1 MAKKFSERTSS
12 NIRLFCNHVILF
24 TNNFEIEAA
33 KKKSFV
39 GINYSKNAD
48 AAESRLEAVKSHGG
62 DGIILKCD
70 VADNIAV
77 KDMFKKFLDKS
88 GTLDGVFNNA
98 GITGPISP
106 IQDLDPADLKLLIDT
121 NVSGAFFV
129 AQETAKIMINQ
140 KYGAIV
146 NMSSIAAD
154 IGGGGEF
161 IHYAMSKGAIHSLTY
176 GMAKELGKHGIRV
189 NAVAP
194 GLIDT
199 EIHAK
204 AGDASRVD
212 RLMPSV
218 PLGRVGGPEE
228 VAQTVMWLLS
238 EQSSYISGSIVPVS
252 GGR

>member
-1 MAKKFSERTSS
+1 MT
-12 NIRLFCNHVILF
+12 NILITGASQGIGRA
-24 TNNFEIEAA
+24 TAIEAA

-39 GINYSKNAD
+39 GINYSKNSD
-48 AAESRLEAVKSHGG
+48 AAESCLEAVKSHGG
-62 DGIILKCD
+62 DGVILKCD

-129 AQETAKIMINQ
+129 AQETARIMINQ

-218 PLGRVGGPEE
+218 PLGRIGGAEE
-228 VAQTVMWLLS
+228 VAQTVIWLLS
-238 EQSSYISGSIVPVS
+238 EKSSYISGSIVPVS

>member
-1 MAKKFSERTSS
+1 MT
-12 NIRLFCNHVILF
+12 NILITGASQGIGRA
-24 TNNFEIEAA
+24 TAIEAA

-39 GINYSKNAD
+39 GINYSKNSD
-48 AAESRLEAVKSHGG
+48 AAESCLEAVKSHGG

-218 PLGRVGGPEE
+218 PLGRVGGAEE
-228 VAQTVMWLLS
+228 VGQTVMWLLS
-238 EQSSYISGSIVPVS
+238 EQSSYISGSIIPVS

>member
-1 MAKKFSERTSS
+1 MT
-12 NIRLFCNHVILF
+12 NILITGASQGIGRA
-24 TNNFEIEAA
+24 TAIEAA

-39 GINYSKNAD
+39 GINYSKNSD
-48 AAESRLEAVKSHGG
+48 AAESCLEAVKSHGG

-77 KDMFKKFLDKS
+77 KDMFKKFIDKS

-129 AQETAKIMINQ
+129 AQETARIMINQ

-218 PLGRVGGPEE
+218 PLGRIGGAEE
-228 VAQTVMWLLS
+228 VAQTVIWLLS
-238 EQSSYISGSIVPVS
+238 EKSSYISGSIVPVS

>member
-1 MAKKFSERTSS
+1 MT
-12 NIRLFCNHVILF
+12 NILITGASQGIGRA
-24 TNNFEIEAA
+24 TAIEAA

-39 GINYSKNAD
+39 GINYSKNSD
-48 AAESRLEAVKSHGG
+48 AAESCLEAVKSHGG

-70 VADNIAV
+70 VADDIAV
-77 KDMFKKFLDKS
+77 KDMFEKFIDKS

-218 PLGRVGGPEE
+218 PLGRVGGAEE

>member
-1 MAKKFSERTSS
+1 MK
-12 NIRLFCNHVILF
+12 NILI
-24 TNNFEIEAA
+24 TGASQGIGKATAIEAGKA
-33 KKKSFV
+33 NMFV
-39 GINYSKNAD
+39 GINYNQNSNAAD
-48 AAESRLEAVKSHGG
+48 ECLEEVKAAGG
-62 DGIILKCD
+62 DGIILQCD
-70 VADNIAV
+70 VADSKAV
-77 KDMFKKFLDKS
+77 KTMFSKFLEKTGSIDA
-88 GTLDGVFNNA
+88 VFNNA

-106 IQDLDPADLKLLIDT
+106 IQDLDPAELKVLIDT

-129 AQETAKIMINQ
+129 AQESARAMITQ

-161 IHYAMSKGAIHSLTY
+161 VHYAMSKGAIHSLTY
-176 GMAKELGKHGIRV
+176 GMAKELGKYGIRV

-218 PLGRVGGPEE
+218 PLGRVGGADE
-228 VAQTVMWLLS
+228 VAKTVMWLLS
-238 EQSSYISGSIVPVS
+238 EDSSYISGSIVPVT

>member
-1 MAKKFSERTSS
+1 MT
-12 NIRLFCNHVILF
+12 NILITGASQGIGRA
-24 TNNFEIEAA
+24 TAIEAA

-39 GINYSKNAD
+39 GINYSKNSD
-48 AAESRLEAVKSHGG
+48 AAESCLEAVKSHGG

-129 AQETAKIMINQ
+129 AQETARIMINQ

-176 GMAKELGKHGIRV
+176 GMAKELGKYGIRV

-218 PLGRVGGPEE
+218 PLGRVGGAEE
-228 VAQTVMWLLS
+228 VAQTVIWLLS
-238 EQSSYISGSIVPVS
+238 EKSSYISGSIVPVS

>member
-1 MAKKFSERTSS
+1 MK
-12 NIRLFCNHVILF
+12 NILI
-24 TNNFEIEAA
+24 TGASQGIGKATAIEAA
-33 KKKSFV
+33 KAKMFV
-39 GINYSKNAD
+39 GINYNQNLI
-48 AAESRLEAVKSHGG
+48 AAEECLNLVKEAGG
-62 DGIILKCD
+62 DGMILQCD
-70 VADNIAV
+70 VAQKKSV
-77 KDMFKKFLDKS
+77 TKMFESFIKKVEIIDC
-88 GTLDGVFNNA
+88 VFNNA

-106 IQDLDPADLKLLIDT
+106 IQNLSEKDLKLVIDT
-121 NVSGAFFV
+121 NISGAFFV
-129 AQETAKIMINQ
+129 AQESARIMIKQ
-140 KYGAIV
+140 KFGTIV

-161 IHYAMSKGAIHSLTY
+161 VHYAMSKGAIHSLTY
-176 GMAKELGKHGIRV
+176 GMAKELGKFGIRV

-218 PLGRVGGPEE
+218 PLGRIGEAEE
-228 VAQTVMWLLS
+228 VGKTVMWLLS
-238 EQSSYISGSIVPVS
+238 EGSSYISGSVVPVS

>member
-1 MAKKFSERTSS
+1 MT
-12 NIRLFCNHVILF
+12 NILITGASQGIGRA
-24 TNNFEIEAA
+24 TAIEAA

-39 GINYSKNAD
+39 GINYSKNSD
-48 AAESRLEAVKSHGG
+48 AAESCLEAVKSHGG

-77 KDMFKKFLDKS
+77 KNMFEKFIDKS

-218 PLGRVGGPEE
+218 PLGRVGGAEE

-238 EQSSYISGSIVPVS
+238 EKSSYISGSIVPVS

>member
-1 MAKKFSERTSS
+1 MT
-12 NIRLFCNHVILF
+12 NILITGASQGIGRA
-24 TNNFEIEAA
+24 TAIEAA

-48 AAESRLEAVKSHGG
+48 AAESCLEAVKSHGG

-129 AQETAKIMINQ
+129 AQETARIMINQ

-218 PLGRVGGPEE
+218 PLGRVGGAEE

-238 EQSSYISGSIVPVS
+238 EQSSYISGSIIPVS

>member
-1 MAKKFSERTSS
+1 MT
-12 NIRLFCNHVILF
+12 NILITGASQGIGRA
-24 TNNFEIEAA
+24 TAIEAG

-39 GINYSKNAD
+39 GINYSKNSD
-48 AAESRLEAVKSHGG
+48 AAETCLEAVKSHGG

-70 VADNIAV
+70 VADNIGV

-218 PLGRVGGPEE
+218 PLGRVGGAEE

-238 EQSSYISGSIVPVS
+238 EQSSYISGSIIPVS

>member
-1 MAKKFSERTSS
+1 
-12 NIRLFCNHVILF
+12 
-24 TNNFEIEAA
+24 
-33 KKKSFV
+33 
-39 GINYSKNAD
+39 
-48 AAESRLEAVKSHGG
+48 LEAVKSHGG

-77 KDMFKKFLDKS
+77 KDMFEKFIDKS

-218 PLGRVGGPEE
+218 PLGRVGGAEE

>member
-1 MAKKFSERTSS
+1 MK
-12 NIRLFCNHVILF
+12 NILITGASQGIGRA
-24 TNNFEIEAA
+24 TAIEAA
-33 KKKSFV
+33 KNKAFV
-39 GINYSKNAD
+39 GINYSKNSD
-48 AAESRLEAVKSHGG
+48 AAESCLEAVKSHGG

-70 VADNIAV
+70 VADNVAV
-77 KDMFKKFLDKS
+77 KDMFKKFIEKS

-129 AQETAKIMINQ
+129 AQETARIMINQ
-140 KYGAIV
+140 KYGVIV

-161 IHYAMSKGAIHSLTY
+161 VHYAMSKGAIHSLTY

-218 PLGRVGGPEE
+218 PLGRVGGAEE

-238 EQSSYISGSIVPVS
+238 EQSSYVSGSIVPVS

>member
-1 MAKKFSERTSS
+1 MK
-12 NIRLFCNHVILF
+12 NILITGASQGIGRA
-24 TNNFEIEAA
+24 TAIEAA
-33 KKKSFV
+33 KKKVFV
-39 GINYSKNAD
+39 GINYSKNSD
-48 AAESRLEAVKSHGG
+48 AAESCMEAVKSHGG

-77 KDMFKKFLDKS
+77 KDMFNKFMEKS

-129 AQETAKIMINQ
+129 AQETARIMINQ
-140 KYGAIV
+140 KYGVIV

-161 IHYAMSKGAIHSLTY
+161 VHYAMSKGAIHSLTY

-218 PLGRVGGPEE
+218 PLGRVGGAEE

-238 EQSSYISGSIVPVS
+238 EQSSYVSGSIVPVS

>member
-1 MAKKFSERTSS
+1 MT
-12 NIRLFCNHVILF
+12 NILITGASQGIGRA
-24 TNNFEIEAA
+24 TAIEAA

-39 GINYSKNAD
+39 GINYSKNSD
-48 AAESRLEAVKSHGG
+48 AAESCLEAVKSHGG

-129 AQETAKIMINQ
+129 AQETARIMINQ

-218 PLGRVGGPEE
+218 PLGRVGGAEE
-228 VAQTVMWLLS
+228 VAQTVMWFLS
-238 EQSSYISGSIVPVS
+238 EQSSYISGSIIPVS

>member
-1 MAKKFSERTSS
+1 MK
-12 NIRLFCNHVILF
+12 NILITGASQGIGRA
-24 TNNFEIEAA
+24 TAIEAA
-33 KKKSFV
+33 KNKAFV
-39 GINYSKNAD
+39 GINYSKNSD
-48 AAESRLEAVKSHGG
+48 SAESCLEAVKSHGG

-77 KDMFKKFLDKS
+77 KDMFNKFMEKS

-129 AQETAKIMINQ
+129 AQETARIMINQ
-140 KYGAIV
+140 KYGVIV

-161 IHYAMSKGAIHSLTY
+161 VHYAMSKGAIHSLTY

-218 PLGRVGGPEE
+218 PLGRVGGAEE

-238 EQSSYISGSIVPVS
+238 EQSSYVSGSIVPVS

>member
-1 MAKKFSERTSS
+1 MT
-12 NIRLFCNHVILF
+12 NILITGASQGIGRA
-24 TNNFEIEAA
+24 TAIEAA

-39 GINYSKNAD
+39 GINYSKKSD
-48 AAESRLEAVKSHGG
+48 AAESCLEAVKSHGG

-77 KDMFKKFLDKS
+77 KDMFEKFIDKS

-218 PLGRVGGPEE
+218 PLGRVGGAEE

>member
-1 MAKKFSERTSS
+1 MT
-12 NIRLFCNHVILF
+12 NILITGASQGIGRA
-24 TNNFEIEAA
+24 TAIEAA

-39 GINYSKNAD
+39 GINYSKNSD
-48 AAESRLEAVKSHGG
+48 AAESCLEAVKSHGG

-77 KDMFKKFLDKS
+77 KDMFEKFIDKS

-106 IQDLDPADLKLLIDT
+106 IQDLNPADLKLLIDT

-218 PLGRVGGPEE
+218 PLGRVGGAEE

>member
-1 MAKKFSERTSS
+1 MT
-12 NIRLFCNHVILF
+12 NILITGASQGIGRA
-24 TNNFEIEAA
+24 TAIEAA

-48 AAESRLEAVKSHGG
+48 AAESCLEAVKSHGG

-70 VADNIAV
+70 VADNVAV

-129 AQETAKIMINQ
+129 AQETARIMINQ

-218 PLGRVGGPEE
+218 PLGRIGGAEE
-228 VAQTVMWLLS
+228 VAQTVIWLLS
-238 EQSSYISGSIVPVS
+238 EKSSYISGSIVPVS

>member
-1 MAKKFSERTSS
+1 MT
-12 NIRLFCNHVILF
+12 NILITGASQGIGRA
-24 TNNFEIEAA
+24 TAIEAA

-39 GINYSKNAD
+39 GINYSKNSD
-48 AAESRLEAVKSHGG
+48 AAESCLEAVKSHGG

-129 AQETAKIMINQ
+129 AQETARIMINQ

-218 PLGRVGGPEE
+218 PLGRIGGAEE
-228 VAQTVMWLLS
+228 VAQTVIWLLS
-238 EQSSYISGSIVPVS
+238 EKSSYISGSIIPVS

>member
-1 MAKKFSERTSS
+1 MT
-12 NIRLFCNHVILF
+12 NILITGASQGIGRA
-24 TNNFEIEAA
+24 TAIEAA

-48 AAESRLEAVKSHGG
+48 AAESCLEAVKSHGG

-218 PLGRVGGPEE
+218 PLGRVGGAEE

>member
-1 MAKKFSERTSS
+1 MT
-12 NIRLFCNHVILF
+12 NILITGASQGIGRA
-24 TNNFEIEAA
+24 TAIEAA

-39 GINYSKNAD
+39 GINYSKNSD
-48 AAESRLEAVKSHGG
+48 AAESCLEAVKSHGG

-106 IQDLDPADLKLLIDT
+106 IQVLDPADLKLLIDT

-218 PLGRVGGPEE
+218 PLGRVGGAEE

-238 EQSSYISGSIVPVS
+238 EQSSYISGSIIPVS

>member
-1 MAKKFSERTSS
+1 MT
-12 NIRLFCNHVILF
+12 NILITGASQGIGRA
-24 TNNFEIEAA
+24 TAIEAA

-39 GINYSKNAD
+39 GINYSKNSD
-48 AAESRLEAVKSHGG
+48 AAESCLEAVKSHGG

-70 VADNIAV
+70 VADDIAV
-77 KDMFKKFLDKS
+77 KDMFEKFIDKS

-218 PLGRVGGPEE
+218 PLGRVGGAEE

-238 EQSSYISGSIVPVS
+238 EQSSYISGSIIPVS

>member
-1 MAKKFSERTSS
+1 MT
-12 NIRLFCNHVILF
+12 NILITGASQGIGRA
-24 TNNFEIEAA
+24 TAIEAA

-39 GINYSKNAD
+39 GINYSKNSD
-48 AAESRLEAVKSHGG
+48 AAESCLEAVKSHGG

-129 AQETAKIMINQ
+129 AQETARIMINQ

-218 PLGRVGGPEE
+218 PLGRIGGAEE

>member
-1 MAKKFSERTSS
+1 MT
-12 NIRLFCNHVILF
+12 NILITGASQGIGRA
-24 TNNFEIEAA
+24 TAIEAA

-39 GINYSKNAD
+39 GINYSKNSD
-48 AAESRLEAVKSHGG
+48 AAESCLEAVKSHGS

-129 AQETAKIMINQ
+129 AQETARIMINQ
-140 KYGAIV
+140 KYGVIV

-218 PLGRVGGPEE
+218 PLGRVGGAEE
-228 VAQTVMWLLS
+228 VAQTVIWLLS
-238 EQSSYISGSIVPVS
+238 EKSSYISGSIVPVS

>member
-1 MAKKFSERTSS
+1 MT
-12 NIRLFCNHVILF
+12 NILITGASQGIGRA
-24 TNNFEIEAA
+24 TAIEAA

-39 GINYSKNAD
+39 GINYSKNSD
-48 AAESRLEAVKSHGG
+48 AAESCLEAVKSHGG

-106 IQDLDPADLKLLIDT
+106 IQDLNPADLKLLIDT

-218 PLGRVGGPEE
+218 PLGRVGGAEE
-228 VAQTVMWLLS
+228 VAQTVVWLLS
-238 EQSSYISGSIVPVS
+238 EQSSYMSGSIIPVS

>member
-1 MAKKFSERTSS
+1 MT
-12 NIRLFCNHVILF
+12 NILITGASQGIGRA
-24 TNNFEIEAA
+24 TAIEAA

-39 GINYSKNAD
+39 GINYSKNSD
-48 AAESRLEAVKSHGG
+48 AAESCLEAVKSHGG

-106 IQDLDPADLKLLIDT
+106 IQDLNPADLKLLIDT

-129 AQETAKIMINQ
+129 AQETARIMINQ

-176 GMAKELGKHGIRV
+176 GMAKELGKYGIRV

-218 PLGRVGGPEE
+218 PLGRVGGAEE
-228 VAQTVMWLLS
+228 VAQTVIWLLS
-238 EQSSYISGSIVPVS
+238 EKSSYISGSIVPVS

>member
-1 MAKKFSERTSS
+1 MT
-12 NIRLFCNHVILF
+12 NILITGASQGIGRA
-24 TNNFEIEAA
+24 TAIEAA

-39 GINYSKNAD
+39 GINYSKNSD
-48 AAESRLEAVKSHGG
+48 AAESCLEAVKSHGG

-129 AQETAKIMINQ
+129 AQETARIMINQ
-140 KYGAIV
+140 KYGAVV

-218 PLGRVGGPEE
+218 PLGRVGGAEE
-228 VAQTVMWLLS
+228 VAQTVIWLLS
-238 EQSSYISGSIVPVS
+238 EKSSYISGSIVPVS

>member
-1 MAKKFSERTSS
+1 MK
-12 NIRLFCNHVILF
+12 NILI
-24 TNNFEIEAA
+24 TGASQGIGKATAIEAA
-33 KKKSFV
+33 KAQMFV
-39 GINYSKNAD
+39 GINYNQNSK
-48 AAESRLEAVKSHGG
+48 AAEKCLKLVRDSGG
-62 DGIILKCD
+62 DGIILQCD
-70 VADNIAV
+70 VAINKSV
-77 KDMFKKFLDKS
+77 KEMFNDFLDKA
-88 GTLDGVFNNA
+88 GTIDGVFNNA

-106 IQDLDPADLKLLIDT
+106 IQDLSPDDLKKVVDT
-121 NVSGAFFV
+121 NISGAFFV
-129 AQETAKIMINQ
+129 AQEAARNMIKQ
-140 KYGAIV
+140 KFGTIV

-161 IHYAMSKGAIHSLTY
+161 VHYAMSKGAMHSLTY
-176 GMAKELGKHGIRV
+176 GMAKELGKFGIRV

-218 PLGRVGGPEE
+218 PLGRIGGAEE
-228 VAQTVMWLLS
+228 VAKTVMWLFS
-238 EQSSYISGSIVPVS
+238 EESSYISGSVIPIS

>member
-1 MAKKFSERTSS
+1 MT
-12 NIRLFCNHVILF
+12 NILITGASQGIGRA
-24 TNNFEIEAA
+24 TAIEAA

-39 GINYSKNAD
+39 GINYSKKSD
-48 AAESRLEAVKSHGG
+48 AAESCLEAVKSHGG

-218 PLGRVGGPEE
+218 PLGRVGGAEE

-238 EQSSYISGSIVPVS
+238 EQSSYISGSIIPVS

>member
-1 MAKKFSERTSS
+1 MT
-12 NIRLFCNHVILF
+12 NILITGASQGIGRA
-24 TNNFEIEAA
+24 TAIEAA

-39 GINYSKNAD
+39 GINYSKNSD
-48 AAESRLEAVKSHGG
+48 AAESCLEAVKSHGG

-218 PLGRVGGPEE
+218 PLGRIGGAEE
-228 VAQTVMWLLS
+228 VAQTVIWLLS
-238 EQSSYISGSIVPVS
+238 EKSSYISGSIVPVS

>member
-1 MAKKFSERTSS
+1 MT
-12 NIRLFCNHVILF
+12 NILITGASQGIGRA
-24 TNNFEIEAA
+24 TAIEAA

-39 GINYSKNAD
+39 GINYSKNSD
-48 AAESRLEAVKSHGG
+48 AAESCLEAVKSHGG

-176 GMAKELGKHGIRV
+176 GIAKELGKHGIRV

-218 PLGRVGGPEE
+218 PLGRIGGAEE
-228 VAQTVMWLLS
+228 VAQAVMWLLS
-238 EQSSYISGSIVPVS
+238 EQSSYISGSIIPVS

>member
-1 MAKKFSERTSS
+1 MT
-12 NIRLFCNHVILF
+12 NILITGASQGIGRA
-24 TNNFEIEAA
+24 TAIEAA

-39 GINYSKNAD
+39 GINYSKNSD
-48 AAESRLEAVKSHGG
+48 AAESCLEAVKSHGG

-98 GITGPISP
+98 GIKGPISP

-218 PLGRVGGPEE
+218 PLGRVGGAEE

-238 EQSSYISGSIVPVS
+238 EQSSYISGSIIPVS

>member
-1 MAKKFSERTSS
+1 MT
-12 NIRLFCNHVILF
+12 NILITGASQGIGRA
-24 TNNFEIEAA
+24 TAIEAA

-39 GINYSKNAD
+39 GINYSKNSD
-48 AAESRLEAVKSHGG
+48 AAESCLEAVKSHGG

-129 AQETAKIMINQ
+129 AQETARIMINQ
-140 KYGAIV
+140 KYGAVV

-212 RLMPSV
+212 RLMSSV
-218 PLGRVGGPEE
+218 PLGRIGGAEE
-228 VAQTVMWLLS
+228 VAQTVIWLLS
-238 EQSSYISGSIVPVS
+238 EKSSYISGSIVPVS